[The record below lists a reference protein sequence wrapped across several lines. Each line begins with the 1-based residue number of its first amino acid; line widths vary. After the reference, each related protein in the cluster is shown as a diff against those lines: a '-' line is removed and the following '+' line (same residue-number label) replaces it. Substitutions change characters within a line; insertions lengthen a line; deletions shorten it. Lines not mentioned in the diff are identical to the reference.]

1 MKVVIDTNVLLVANG
16 KHQDVSPEC
25 QTECIKWLNKI
36 QSHGVVV
43 IDDGFRILGE
53 YMHKT
58 KPNQPKGVGDTFL
71 KVLLQRQANNK
82 HVEVVKINE
91 NSTDKFE
98 EFPDSVLQDAF
109 DPPDRKF
116 VAVAN
121 AHAEKPPILQAA
133 DCKWLDWW
141 KTLDQHGI
149 KVEFICKKDVCKF
162 YKTKFPHKPDPQLPT
177 K

>member
-16 KHQDVSPEC
+16 KHQDVSAEC
-25 QTECIKWLNKI
+25 QKKCIKWLNKI
-36 QSHGVVV
+36 QRHGVVV
-43 IDDGFRILGE
+43 IDDGYRILGE
-53 YMHKT
+53 YLHKT
-58 KPNQPKGVGDTFL
+58 KPNQSKGVGDTFL
-71 KVLLQRQANNK
+71 KVLLQRQANSK
-82 HVEVVKINE
+82 HVEIVKITE
-91 NSTDKFE
+91 NSTNKFD
-98 EFPDSVLQDAF
+98 EFPDSGLHDAF

-149 KVEFICKKDVCKF
+149 KVEFICKKDVCRF
-162 YKTKFPHKPDPQLPT
+162 YKTKFPHKPDPQLPS

>member
-16 KHQDVSPEC
+16 KHKDVSAEC
-25 QTECIKWLNKI
+25 QIECIKWLDKI
-36 QSHGVVV
+36 KNHGVVV
-43 IDDGFRILGE
+43 IDDGYRILGE
-53 YMHKT
+53 YLHKT

-71 KVLLQRQANNK
+71 KLLLQRQANNK
-82 HVEVVKINE
+82 YVEAVNING
-91 NSTDKFE
+91 TDKFK
-98 EFPDSVLQDAF
+98 EFPDAVLQDAF

-121 AHAEKPPILQAA
+121 THVEKPPILQAA

-141 KTLDQHGI
+141 QALNQHDV

-162 YKTKFPHKPDPQLPT
+162 YKTKFPHKPEPQLPT